1 MRGVYFEQIFFAS
14 VIIPGENR
22 FFAGKVRL
30 ICKGT

>member
-14 VIIPGENR
+14 VIICENNG